1 MCGVA
6 TQGNPSADDWT
17 KTYKIETSKDNIN
30 WEFYTED
37 NAVKVL
43 VFSNGFKSQVPKTKR
58 IDSINTSEIV
68 TSNQEEDKWCN

>member
-17 KTYKIETSKDNIN
+17 KTYKIETSIDNIN

-43 VFSNGFKSQVPKTKR
+43 VFSNGFKSSTKYQMY
-58 IDSINTSEIV
+58 SEHHYPRDGKK
-68 TSNQEEDKWCN
+68 QPRGK